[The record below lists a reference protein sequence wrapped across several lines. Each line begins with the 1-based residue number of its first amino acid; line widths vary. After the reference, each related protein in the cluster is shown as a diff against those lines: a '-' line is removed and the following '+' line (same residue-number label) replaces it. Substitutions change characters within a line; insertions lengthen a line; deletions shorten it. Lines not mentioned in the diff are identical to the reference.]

1 MNNYIMQLDTSRQL
15 DERFFHSCQGLKSR
29 SSLVRLASVFDLL
42 HIADEWAALDPDSVA
57 GRLQEIV
64 DVLITFI
71 HSGDPQQQGQDPTL
85 RARIAAFEGL
95 SARLS
100 APLQGERA
108 GIPTPASW
116 DEFPPTT
123 AGHR

>member
-1 MNNYIMQLDTSRQL
+1 MQLDTSRQL

-42 HIADEWAALDPDSVA
+42 HIADEWAALDPGSVA

-71 HSGDPQQQGQDPTL
+71 HSCPGRSSSTVDLPKAEVARRLGIGRTTL
-85 RARIAAFEGL
+85 YKYLTEG
-95 SARLS
+95 SC
-100 APLQGERA
+100 
-108 GIPTPASW
+108 
-116 DEFPPTT
+116 
-123 AGHR
+123 